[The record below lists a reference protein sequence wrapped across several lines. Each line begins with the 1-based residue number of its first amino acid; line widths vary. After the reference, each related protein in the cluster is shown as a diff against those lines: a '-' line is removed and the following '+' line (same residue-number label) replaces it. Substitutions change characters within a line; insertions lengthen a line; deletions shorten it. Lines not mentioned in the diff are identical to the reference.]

1 MKFYKEIL
9 TNTGPKP
16 LFKNSFLLQKKYLVK
31 TISSLIKKILKIKI
45 KYFM

>member
-16 LFKNSFLLQKKYLVK
+16 LFKNSFYYKKILGQNYK
-31 TISSLIKKILKIKI
+31 FINKKILKIKI